1 MQPKVYIVGGNG
13 NGYGRMFLNA
23 GWDLAKGPLLADMI
37 QFTGGEDVTPA
48 LFGEENHPYTGNSFE
63 RDLYEA
69 GYFAIAQRMGIPMS
83 GICRG
88 GQFLNVMSGG
98 KMYQHVSAHATG
110 KDHDLIDINTGR
122 AITVSSTH
130 HQMMIAGDEGILVAT
145 ADLGGFKEFMNEHGQ
160 QERMPAKPLQP
171 DTESVYYPTTK
182 ALCFQPHP
190 EFFQPG
196 HECFEYYFE
205 LIERVHGLRA

>member
-1 MQPKVYIVGGNG
+1 MQPKVLIIQDNFQ
-13 NGYGRMFLNA
+13 YGRMFEAA
-23 GWDLAKGPLLADMI
+23 GWKLVDDIRQADMI

-48 LFGEENHPYTGNSFE
+48 IYGEGRHPHTGFSFE
-63 RDLYEA
+63 RDIYEA
-69 GYFAIAQRMGIPMS
+69 GTFAIAERMGIPMS

-98 KMYQHVSAHATG
+98 RMYQHVSAHATG
-110 KDHDLIDINTGR
+110 RNHDLVDIDTGR

-130 HQMMIAGDEGILVAT
+130 HQMMIAGDEGVLVAT
-145 ADLGGFKEFMNEHGQ
+145 ANLGGFKEFMNEHHQ
-160 QERMPAKPLQP
+160 QERMPVKPVQP
-171 DTESVYYPTTK
+171 DTEAVYYPNTQ

-190 EFFQPG
+190 EFFNPG

-205 LIERVHGLRA
+205 LIERYHGLRA

>member
-1 MQPKVYIVGGNG
+1 MQPKAYIVGGNHS
-13 NGYGRMFLNA
+13 GYGHMFQQA
-23 GWDLAKGPLLADMI
+23 GWELIDNPLQADMI
-37 QFTGGEDVTPA
+37 QFTGGEDVTPE
-48 LFGEENHPYTGNSFE
+48 LYGEGKHPYTGNSFK
-63 RDLYEA
+63 RDLFEA

-110 KDHDLIDINTGR
+110 KNHELIDINTGR

-130 HQMMIAGDEGILVAT
+130 HQMMRVEYDGVLIAT
-145 ADLGGFKEFMNEHGQ
+145 ANLGGFKAYMLGDAAVMQRNKTE
-160 QERMPAKPLQP
+160 P
-171 DTESVYYPTTK
+171 DTEVVYYGSTK
-182 ALCFQPHP
+182 SLCFQAHP
-190 EFFQPG
+190 EFFDPG

-205 LIERVHGLRA
+205 LIERCHGLRA